1 MLFLGLV
8 LGLFG
13 LGKIMRVPPRLIGSV
28 IVMLWAAIV
37 VAHLI
42 LPSDNPLPRA
52 FGGSLQSW
60 LVIGGVGALA
70 LGYRRLLNWLRG
82 SAPEIK
88 APQKATFSS
97 SELDRYA
104 RHIILREIGGQGQK
118 RLKNAKILVIGAG
131 GLGSPALLY
140 LAAAGVGTIGLV
152 DDDTV
157 SNSNLQRQ
165 ILFRDAD
172 IGAPKVDVAAATLR
186 ALNPFITLRPYTDRL
201 TADMAPALFADYDI
215 ILDGTDNFETRYL
228 INAVCVK
235 LGKPLISGAI
245 SQWEG
250 QVSLFLAPGPCY
262 ACLFPE
268 APADGLAPSCAEA
281 GVIGAL
287 PGVIGAMMAT
297 EAIKYITGAGQT
309 LHGRLHIHD
318 ALWNEHRTLKISRN
332 PACKICG
339 NA

>member
-1 MLFLGLV
+1 MLFFGLV

-13 LGKIMRVPPRLIGSV
+13 LGRIMRVPTKLVSSMIG
-28 IVMLWAAIV
+28 ILWAAV
-37 VAHLI
+37 VLTHLV
-42 LPSDNPLPRA
+42 LPPQNPLPRA

-60 LVIGGVGALA
+60 LVIGGVGVLIF
-70 LGYRRLLNWLRG
+70 GYRRLLNRLRG
-82 SAPEIK
+82 SAST
-88 APQKATFSS
+88 APPPQAAAFSS

-104 RHIILREIGGQGQK
+104 RHILLREVGGQGQK
-118 RLKNAKILVIGAG
+118 RLKEAKVLVIGAG
-131 GLGSPALLY
+131 GIGSPVLLY
-140 LAAAGVGTIGLV
+140 LAAAGVGEIGLI

-165 ILFRDAD
+165 ILFRDND
-172 IGAPKVDVAAATLR
+172 IGARKVHAAAAALR
-186 ALNPFITLRPYTDRL
+186 ALNPFISLRPYTERV
-201 TADMAPALFADYDI
+201 TADRAADLFSHYDL

-228 INAVCVK
+228 VNAACVQ
-235 LGKPLISGAI
+235 LSKPLISGAI

-250 QVSLFLAPGPCY
+250 QISLFQSPGPCF
-262 ACLFPE
+262 ACLFPQ

-297 EAIKYITGAGQT
+297 EAIKFITGAGQT

-318 ALWNEHRTLKISRN
+318 ALWNEHRTLKITRD

-339 NA
+339 DA